1 MILRRGSVPTAT
13 SLGLVMFLG
22 LIVLGCTG
30 DGQPSG
36 RAEAAVASAG
46 GTVAAEGAK
55 TAEADDIY
63 AVDAVDVAL
72 VEYAIGMPTRLP
84 PGPTVLRLSNQGF
97 EGHNLKLVNPESGAV
112 LWETE
117 SDLNAG
123 EARLVE
129 LVLEAGT
136 YRMICDVA
144 GHDTRGMLMTLTV
157 QARTDP

>member
-1 MILRRGSVPTAT
+1 MILRRRRAPAAT
-13 SLGLVMFLG
+13 SLGLVTSLG
-22 LIVLGCTG
+22 FTVLGCAG
-30 DGQPSG
+30 DAQPSG
-36 RAEAAVASAG
+36 RAEAAVASAEG
-46 GTVAAEGAK
+46 RAVAERAK
-55 TAEADDIY
+55 AAEADDIY
-63 AVDAVDVAL
+63 AVEAVDVAL
-72 VEYAIGMPTRLP
+72 VEYAIGMPTQLP

-129 LVLEAGT
+129 LVLETGT

-144 GHDTRGMLMTLTV
+144 GHDTRGMLMTLNV

>member
-1 MILRRGSVPTAT
+1 MILRRKSVPTVTSLLLVT
-13 SLGLVMFLG
+13 SLGLV
-22 LIVLGCTG
+22 VLGCAG
-30 DGQPSG
+30 DAQPSG
-36 RAEAAVASAG
+36 RAEAAVASAER
-46 GTVAAEGAK
+46 TSAAGGAK
-55 TAEADDIY
+55 AAEADDIY
-63 AVDAVDVAL
+63 AADAVDVAL

-84 PGPTVLRLSNQGF
+84 PGPTMLRLSNQGF